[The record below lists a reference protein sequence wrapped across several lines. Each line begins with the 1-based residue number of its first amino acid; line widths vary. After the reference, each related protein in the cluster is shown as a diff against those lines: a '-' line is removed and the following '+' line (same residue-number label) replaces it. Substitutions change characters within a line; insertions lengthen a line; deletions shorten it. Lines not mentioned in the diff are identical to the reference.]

1 MRRRGTLSRKAA
13 KTQRR
18 KPARPKRTRAAMAA
32 SQTGR
37 SVSDLQEQLER
48 QARELAEAR
57 DERTAIAEVLSAISN
72 SRGDIESVFQAILD
86 HAVRICGAKF
96 GTIFRFDG
104 EAFYF
109 AAEVGTPP
117 EYVEFQ
123 RQRGSFLPSA
133 AELLN
138 RVFRTRQVIHS
149 ADLIAEA
156 PETPG
161 AKLGGAR
168 SSVSVPLL
176 REAQLIGAIFIYRQE
191 VRPFEDRQIT
201 LLQNFA
207 AQAVIAIENT
217 RLLNELRESLDRQT
231 ATADVLGVISA
242 QPGELSPVF
251 DMILDNALRLCDA
264 SVGDMFRIEG
274 GLVHVVGMRGAL
286 PDYAAFRRDQRP
298 YVPDPDTPLATAIQ
312 RREPVQVPDM
322 RDLPGYAARLPSITA
337 AVELGGAR
345 TQLLVPMI
353 REDEVIGLIMIFRR
367 EVRLFEPRHI
377 DLVENFAAQ
386 AVIAIE
392 NARLL
397 HELRESD
404 LLRKIHK
411 ESGISGSDA
420 VGGSFGGT

>member
-1 MRRRGTLSRKAA
+1 VRRRGTLSRKPA

-72 SRGDIESVFQAILD
+72 SRGDVESVFQAILD

-161 AKLGGAR
+161 AKLNAEMAFIFRRQDEVYRLAANCGFPPAY
-168 SSVSVPLL
+168 
-176 REAQLIGAIFIYRQE
+176 EAFLKGVALPPSRTT
-191 VRPFEDRQIT
+191 VTGR
-201 LLQNFA
+201 A
-207 AQAVIAIENT
+207 A
-217 RLLNELRESLDRQT
+217 L
-231 ATADVLGVISA
+231 
-242 QPGELSPVF
+242 
-251 DMILDNALRLCDA
+251 
-264 SVGDMFRIEG
+264 EG
-274 GLVHVVGMRGAL
+274 HPVHVVDILAD
-286 PDYAAFRRDQRP
+286 PAASASMHVRDKR
-298 YVPDPDTPLATAIQ
+298 
-312 RREPVQVPDM
+312 
-322 RDLPGYAARLPSITA
+322 TA
-337 AVELGGAR
+337 A
-345 TQLLVPMI
+345 T
-353 REDEVIGLIMIFRR
+353 
-367 EVRLFEPRHI
+367 
-377 DLVENFAAQ
+377 
-386 AVIAIE
+386 
-392 NARLL
+392 
-397 HELRESD
+397 
-404 LLRKIHK
+404 
-411 ESGISGSDA
+411 GSR
-420 VGGSFGGT
+420 SQ